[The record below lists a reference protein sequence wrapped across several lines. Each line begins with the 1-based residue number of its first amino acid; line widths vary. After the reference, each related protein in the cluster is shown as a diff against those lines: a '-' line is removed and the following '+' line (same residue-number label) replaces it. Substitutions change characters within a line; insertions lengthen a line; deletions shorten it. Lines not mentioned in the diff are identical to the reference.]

1 MLFSAVPIRLS
12 LAGGAGLLAA
22 TICAAAMYVCIEYV
36 HPFVGLLPGLLLF
49 GMVLAPGSGVA
60 AVLSTPLPQFLGK
73 ISYSL
78 YLVHPFALFPLQ
90 MLGARLAARGVD
102 PWLLWGA
109 FVVLGFTGS
118 VVAGALSYE
127 VIELKLRRL
136 LDNAFR
142 RTLFRPVEGVDVT
155 PDLEADRAMTR
166 Q

>member
-12 LAGGAGLLAA
+12 LAGGTGLLAGA
-22 TICAAAMYVCIEYV
+22 ICAAAMYVCIEYV
-36 HPFVGLLPGLLLF
+36 HPFVGLVPGLLLF

-60 AVLSTPLPQFLGK
+60 TWLSTPALQFLGK

-102 PWLLWGA
+102 PWLLWGS
-109 FVVLGFTGS
+109 FVGLGFTVS
-118 VVAGALSYE
+118 MVAGTLSYE
-127 VIELKLRRL
+127 MIELRLRRL

-142 RTLFRPVEGVDVT
+142 HTLFRPVEGV
-155 PDLEADRAMTR
+155 ERHA
-166 Q
+166 